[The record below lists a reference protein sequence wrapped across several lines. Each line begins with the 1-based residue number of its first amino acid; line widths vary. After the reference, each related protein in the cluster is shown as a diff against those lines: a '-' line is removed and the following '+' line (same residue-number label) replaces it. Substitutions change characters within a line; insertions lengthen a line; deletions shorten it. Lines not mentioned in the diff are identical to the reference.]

1 VPRVGLWVSSVFA
14 VELACH
20 EIAFI
25 AILGIMAGHGGVGV
39 FTYRATPHLRNFI
52 LVFIDSGIRLAVLL
66 APYILSSVHSRDNT

>member
-25 AILGIMAGHGGVGV
+25 AILGIMASHGGVGV
-39 FTYRATPHLRNFI
+39 FAHRPTPHLRSFI
-52 LVFIDSGIRLAVLL
+52 LVSLDLGIGLEVFS
-66 APYILSSVHSRDNT
+66 AP